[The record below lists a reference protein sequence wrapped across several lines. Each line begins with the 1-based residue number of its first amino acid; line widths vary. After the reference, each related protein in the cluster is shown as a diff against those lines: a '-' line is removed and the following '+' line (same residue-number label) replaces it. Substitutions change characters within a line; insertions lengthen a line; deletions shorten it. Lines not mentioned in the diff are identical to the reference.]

1 MWATDLEVLFGHE
14 QSFDD
19 TRDVA
24 QIELVEKFARSRAE
38 LRFDEYF
45 LEHAVECF
53 DAAVAHGLNLFIEL
67 FEVVGHDALEDT
79 CYGVI
84 WRLGYSES
92 GEEALHAVRDVAR
105 AHFRVE

>member
-1 MWATDLEVLFGHE
+1 MRATDLEVLFGQE

-19 TRDVA
+19 ARDVA
-24 QIELVEKFARSRAE
+24 QIELVEEFARSRAE

-53 DAAVAHGLNLFIEL
+53 DAAVGHGLNLFIEL
-67 FEVVGHDALEDT
+67 FEVVGQDALEDT
-79 CYGVI
+79 CYSVI

-92 GEEALHAVRDVAR
+92 GEEALHAVRDGAG